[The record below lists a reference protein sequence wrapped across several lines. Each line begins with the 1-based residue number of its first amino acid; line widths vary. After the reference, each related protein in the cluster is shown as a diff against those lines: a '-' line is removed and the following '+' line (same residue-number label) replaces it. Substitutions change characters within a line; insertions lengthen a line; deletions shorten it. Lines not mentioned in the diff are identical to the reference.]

1 MIIGTTYGGG
11 LSVKVFV
18 ESSVHNVAS
27 CRAESNDLYE
37 EVLELLYKAYL
48 DFSEHLFLVVEE
60 LDMVGRVLRICW
72 VSPLSVTDSHLG
84 DGI

>member
-48 DFSEHLFLVVEE
+48 DFSEE